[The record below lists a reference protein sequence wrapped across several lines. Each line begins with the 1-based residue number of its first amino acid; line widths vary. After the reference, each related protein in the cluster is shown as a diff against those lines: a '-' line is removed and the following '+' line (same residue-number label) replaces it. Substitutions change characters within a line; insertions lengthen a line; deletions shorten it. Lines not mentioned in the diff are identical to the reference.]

1 MSGRRPGDAATVY
14 ARRGWSVFPCHS
26 PMATPAGCSCG
37 RVDCASPAKH
47 PRIAGGLKSATT
59 EETQLRRWWARW
71 PHANVG
77 VRTGA
82 ASGIVVI
89 DIDPDH
95 GGERSLGILLAQ
107 SGDLPAGRVVRTGSG
122 GRHLWFRHPGGVVRN
137 DAGRR
142 LGPGLDI
149 RGDGGYVIAPPSR
162 HRSGGLYA
170 VVSQPT
176 GLPDM
181 PEWLLDLVRPPA
193 PAPRRAR
200 AERADPA
207 RGTAW
212 ARAALEGELRELH
225 GADEGNRNNTLNR
238 VAYRLGQIVG
248 AGLLEEQ
255 AVEQMLVDGGLAVG
269 LREREAAE
277 TTRSGLRAGEQK
289 PRWPSAAAAELGGDG
304 LSVT

>member
-1 MSGRRPGDAATVY
+1 MSGRRPGDAAIVY
-14 ARRGWSVFPCHS
+14 ARRGWPVFPCHS
-26 PMATPAGCSCG
+26 PMATAGGCSCG

-47 PRIAGGLKSATT
+47 PRIAGGLNSATT
-59 EETQLRRWWARW
+59 EDAQLRRWWARW

-82 ASGIVVI
+82 ASGVVVI

-95 GGERSLGILLAQ
+95 GGERALGILLAEH
-107 SGDLPAGRVVRTGSG
+107 GNLPDGRVVRTGSG

-162 HRSGGLYA
+162 HRSGGLYS
-170 VVSQPT
+170 VESQPT

-181 PEWLLDLVRPPA
+181 PDWLRDLVCPPE
-193 PAPRRAR
+193 PEPRRLV

-207 RGTAW
+207 RGTSW
-212 ARAALEGELRELH
+212 ARAALEGELRELQAA
-225 GADEGNRNNTLNR
+225 GEGNRNNTLNR

-255 AVEQMLVDGGLAVG
+255 AVEQLLVDGGLAVG
-269 LREREAAE
+269 LREREAVE
-277 TTRSGLRAGEQK
+277 TTRSGLRAGEQR
-289 PRWPSAAAAELGGDG
+289 PRSPGGAAPELDGGS
-304 LSVT
+304 LSVA